1 MTVRRLALVGALVL
15 GWSAGAVL
23 PAGALTCAHFPENTP
38 EALVGNQL
46 ALPSSESHRYDLAVV
61 GTVRRITTDEDG
73 DSPTYGRT
81 TVEVEVAGIFAATFA
96 EIQVDRLWDGL
107 PVTSPDPGWMSG
119 HRYVEGQGY
128 FIPLLRTGPSGE
140 PNYSFLCDPIS
151 EVADP
156 MTTAIELAVIA
167 DHSGLDHVLFTD
179 SVDTTSTHG
188 TVPDLELATAGTEA
202 EPPDPSGGLFSLV
215 TIGLFLGLLVW
226 TLARR
231 QTGRRRFSERDSDL
245 RRPPGPRR

>member
-1 MTVRRLALVGALVL
+1 MMARRFALALVVVL
-15 GWSAGAVL
+15 ASAS
-23 PAGALTCAHFPENTP
+23 PAGALTCARFPENTP

-46 ALPSSESHRYDLAVV
+46 GLPSSDIHRYDLAVV

-73 DSPTYGRT
+73 NSPTYGRT
-81 TVEVEVAGIFAATFA
+81 TVEVEVAGIFSATFA
-96 EIQVDRLWDGL
+96 EIQVDQLWDGL
-107 PVTSPDPGWMSG
+107 SVTSPDPGWMSG
-119 HRYVEGQGY
+119 YRYVEGQGY

-140 PNYSFLCDPIS
+140 SNYSFLCDPIY

-156 MTTAIELAVIA
+156 MATAVELSVIA

-179 SVDTTSTHG
+179 AVDTTSTHR
-188 TVPDLELATAGTEA
+188 TVPDLELADAGTET
-202 EPPDPSGGLFSLV
+202 ESPDPSGGFLSLV